1 MERLGPLM
9 KPKQLTA
16 TFPLKSD
23 PERIGIRGKTAIK
36 INIEAWLYSGESNH
50 KNTSILIGQGKW
62 QSTSPDIEGHRHQC
76 GGGGGAIFLDEW
88 YVN

>member
-1 MERLGPLM
+1 M

-36 INIEAWLYSGESNH
+36 INIEAWLYSGEFNH

-76 GGGGGAIFLDEW
+76 GGGGAIFLDEW